1 MLQLDDD
8 VPCNSSE
15 LTSTDLLCSTIPCSA
30 LPYPAGV
37 QYAESAALLW
47 AQRQARAAKK
57 ELKVMFKDEL
67 IKQQR
72 AMATPAP
79 ATIPLP

>member
-1 MLQLDDD
+1 MGELVLSATSDDFYAYPGSENWFCVLDM
-8 VPCNSSE
+8 
-15 LTSTDLLCSTIPCSA
+15 
-30 LPYPAGV
+30 
-37 QYAESAALLW
+37 
-47 AQRQARAAKK
+47 QRQARAAKK

>member
-1 MLQLDDD
+1 MGELMLSATSDDFF
-8 VPCNSSE
+8 
-15 LTSTDLLCSTIPCSA
+15 A
-30 LPYPAGV
+30 YPAGSETCFCV
-37 QYAESAALLW
+37 LDM
-47 AQRQARAAKK
+47 QRQARAAKK

>member
-1 MLQLDDD
+1 MHD
-8 VPCNSSE
+8 V
-15 LTSTDLLCSTIPCSA
+15 
-30 LPYPAGV
+30 
-37 QYAESAALLW
+37 
-47 AQRQARAAKK
+47 QRQARAAKK